1 MHNFLG
7 DGMPTRRMFW
17 TEIGAIWTQQFVG
30 QYPPRL
36 RHGVMSFRDGF
47 LRRRTFIDKGGIF
60 PGPVEDH
67 SVLSVFLP
75 LIVFGGRFVYDD
87 LGPCTSSVATTCVP
101 CRVSRSGLC
110 NSWVPGDWD
119 VFFGEFMPGA
129 SYDAEPISE
138 SIRAILFSLWLGDM
152 LGNWILTILFSLWLG
167 GMLGN
172 WSLQD
177 GESWPERTVCLQ
189 ALLSLMTAAK
199 TY

>member
-30 QYPPRL
+30 QCPPRL

-119 VFFGEFMPGA
+119 VFFLENLCLVIHTTLSRSLRA
-129 SYDAEPISE
+129 SGPFCSRSGWVICWATG
-138 SIRAILFSLWLGDM
+138 F
-152 LGNWILTILFSLWLG
+152 
-167 GMLGN
+167 
-172 WSLQD
+172 
-177 GESWPERTVCLQ
+177 
-189 ALLSLMTAAK
+189 
-199 TY
+199 